1 MVINHVYSKEVEG
14 SLETR
19 LGALEMQMKGSVER
33 KMTNI
38 ESALDR
44 KMNRIETKTT
54 ELAQNNATG
63 WKLPF
68 LILVV
73 IIVAAAAG
81 LYYMY
86 LRLQKMHI
94 L

>member
-1 MVINHVYSKEVEG
+1 
-14 SLETR
+14 
-19 LGALEMQMKGSVER
+19 MQMKGSVER

-44 KMNRIETKTT
+44 KMARIETKTT
-54 ELAQNNATG
+54 ELAQNNSGG

-68 LILVV
+68 LVLLVV
-73 IIVAAAAG
+73 IFAAAG
-81 LYYMY
+81 GLYYFY

>member
-1 MVINHVYSKEVEG
+1 MEG
-14 SLETR
+14 SLEKR
-19 LGALEMQMKGSVER
+19 LSALEMQMKGSVER

-44 KMNRIETKTT
+44 KMTNLESKASEI
-54 ELAQNNATG
+54 AQTSVASS

-68 LILVV
+68 FILVV
-73 IIVAAAAG
+73 VLGAVGVG
-81 LYYMY
+81 LYLFY
-86 LRLQKMHI
+86 LKMRKMHI

>member
-1 MVINHVYSKEVEG
+1 MEG
-14 SLETR
+14 SLESR
-19 LGALEMQMKGSVER
+19 LSALELQMKGSVER

-44 KMNRIETKTT
+44 KMNRIESKTT
-54 ELAQNNATG
+54 ELTKNNG
-63 WKLPF
+63 GSWKWPF
-68 LILVV
+68 IILV
-73 IIVAAAAG
+73 IIFIAAAG
-81 LYYMY
+81 GLYYFY